1 MDPTASATAES
12 FNLAYSIM
20 DSSRVSTFFISIL
33 LIVYGSFRSLAME
46 EGKGE
51 EGEEKEKKESNVTT
65 LDSLQAMCLPL
76 GASVSLLIMFFFFD
90 SMQLLFAV
98 CTAVIATV
106 ALAFLLLPM
115 CQYLVRPCS
124 TKGKISLGVCGR
136 FTLAE
141 ILSVGIS
148 ICVVCVWVL
157 TGHWALM
164 DFMGMGL
171 CVAFIAFV
179 RLPSLKVSTLL
190 LSGLLLYDVFWV
202 FFSQYVF
209 SANVMVRV
217 ATRPADNPVGAMA
230 RRLHIGGQM
239 ARNAPRL
246 SLPGKLVFPSAHNSG
261 HFSMLGL
268 GDIVMP
274 GLLLCFVMRY
284 DAYKR
289 AQAQKMADAGIPLPN
304 SWYRISY
311 FHCSLFGYFLGL
323 LTATISSEVFKAAQP
338 ALLYLVPF
346 TLLPLFGMAYLKGD
360 LKTMW
365 HEPFA
370 ASGSASS
377 SSESKTHP
385 KYEIISQVKTV

>member
-1 MDPTASATAES
+1 MRENS
-12 FNLAYSIM
+12 
-20 DSSRVSTFFISIL
+20 
-33 LIVYGSFRSLAME
+33 
-46 EGKGE
+46 
-51 EGEEKEKKESNVTT
+51 VTT
-65 LDSLQAMCLPL
+65 LDSVQAMCLPL

-115 CQYLVRPCS
+115 CQYLVQPCS
-124 TKGKISLGVCGR
+124 SAKGKISLGLCGR

-141 ILSVGIS
+141 LLSVTVS
-148 ICVVCVWVL
+148 IGGVCVWAL

-190 LSGLLLYDVFWV
+190 LYDVFWV

-217 ATRPADNPVGAMA
+217 ATRPAENPMGIISKKLSLGGVGGAV
-230 RRLHIGGQM
+230 
-239 ARNAPRL
+239 ARNAPHL
-246 SLPGKLVFPSAHNSG
+246 SLPGKLVFPSSHSTG

-284 DAYKR
+284 DAYKK
-289 AQAQKMADAGIPLPN
+289 AQQAKLADAGIPLPN
-304 SWYRISY
+304 NWYRISY

-346 TLLPLFGMAYLKGD
+346 TLIPLFGMAWMKGD
-360 LKTMW
+360 LRSMW
-365 HEPFA
+365 SDPFVHVPPA
-370 ASGSASS
+370 
-377 SSESKTHP
+377 
-385 KYEIISQVKTV
+385 KYQAI

>member
-1 MDPTASATAES
+1 
-12 FNLAYSIM
+12 
-20 DSSRVSTFFISIL
+20 
-33 LIVYGSFRSLAME
+33 ME
-46 EGKGE
+46 EGRGE
-51 EGEEKEKKESNVTT
+51 EGTEEKEKKESNVTT

-115 CQYLVRPCS
+115 CQYMVRPCS
-124 TKGKISLGVCGR
+124 SKNKISLGVCGR

-141 ILSVGIS
+141 LLSVGIS
-148 ICVVCVWVL
+148 VSVVCVWVL

-209 SANVMVRV
+209 SANVMVKV
-217 ATRPADNPVGAMA
+217 ATRPAENPMGAMA
-230 RRLHIGGQM
+230 RKFSIGGVGGSM

-246 SLPGKLVFPSAHNSG
+246 SLPGKLVFPSSHTTG

-274 GLLLCFVMRY
+274 CLLLCFVMRY

-289 AQAQKMADAGIPLPN
+289 AQHAKLAEAGIPLPTH
-304 SWYRISY
+304 WQRISY

-346 TLLPLFGMAYLKGD
+346 TLLPLFTMAYLKGD
-360 LKTMW
+360 LRSMW
-365 HEPFA
+365 SEPFT
-370 ASGSASS
+370 SQ
-377 SSESKTHP
+377 HPP
-385 KYEIISQVKTV
+385 KYQTI